1 MPSFPSRD
9 KYSNWF
15 NETPITNLNEVLDVL
30 KEKST
35 AIEPHFLSRKNGRW
49 EIVLPW
55 YRDGSS
61 GGDTWGCHY
70 LQIDPKTAETLIS
83 ERLVVPNEV
92 KRLGYTETQKD
103 VLVISR
109 KGREQIKEF
118 INSMITK
125 ADGMLKPGVHTDLTG
140 KPEHTG
146 CGREDWRY
154 GRFCVKYK
162 MPSGETCCVFP
173 EQNILVVEPLE
184 KAIA

>member
-61 GGDTWGCHY
+61 GGDTWGYRY
-70 LQIDPKTAETLIS
+70 LQIDPKTAETLVS
-83 ERLVVPNEV
+83 EKLVEPHQV
-92 KRLGYTETQKD
+92 KHLGYTETQKD

-109 KGREQIKEF
+109 KGREIIKMFVE
-118 INSMITK
+118 SMITK
-125 ADGMLKPGVHTDLTG
+125 ADGMLKPGIHTDLTG
-140 KPEHTG
+140 KPSRSG
-146 CGREDWRY
+146 FGREEWRY
-154 GRFCVKYK
+154 GRFYVGYE
-162 MPSGETCCVFP
+162 MPSGQKCRVFP
-173 EQNILVVEPLE
+173 EQNILVVEPLQ

>member
-30 KEKST
+30 KDKST
-35 AIEPHFLSRKNGRW
+35 TIEPHFLSRKNGRW

-55 YRDGSS
+55 YRERDS
-61 GGDTWGCHY
+61 GATSAGYHY
-70 LQIDPKTAETLIS
+70 LQIDPKTAETLVS
-83 ERLVVPNEV
+83 EGLVVPNEV
-92 KRLGYTETQKD
+92 KHLGYTETQKD

-109 KGREQIKEF
+109 KGREIIKMFVE
-118 INSMITK
+118 SMIKK
-125 ADGMLKPGVHTDLTG
+125 ADGMLQPGIHTDLSG
-140 KPEHTG
+140 EPARCGYRREH
-146 CGREDWRY
+146 WRY
-154 GRFCVKYK
+154 GRLSVEYK

-173 EQNILVVEPLE
+173 EQNILIVEPLE